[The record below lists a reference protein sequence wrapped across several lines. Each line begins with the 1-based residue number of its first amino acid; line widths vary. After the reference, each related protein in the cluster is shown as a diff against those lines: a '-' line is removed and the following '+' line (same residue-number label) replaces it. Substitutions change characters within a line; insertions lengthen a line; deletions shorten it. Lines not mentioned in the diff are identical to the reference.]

1 VSDRSCGSHIFPNCR
16 NGFSGT
22 FSVPSRPFVL
32 SGDAYMR
39 FSLHELHAFERC
51 RFLKEI
57 HCIWT
62 SLVIY
67 SGGFMV
73 VFFSQFSIELR
84 IVFVLRFAAINLC
97 VAHHSGLVLQAKR
110 VRWHWCFFC
119 TFFCRCI
126 YHCPRSVCRCGRR
139 MFLASSDTAE
149 NQTSYA
155 CRSAH
160 DNDTLIM
167 MHACTAVQNVLS
179 SRAVRNP

>member
-1 VSDRSCGSHIFPNCR
+1 MGYVSQRSIY
-16 NGFSGT
+16 
-22 FSVPSRPFVL
+22 V
-32 SGDAYMR
+32 
-39 FSLHELHAFERC
+39 SLTIQDWC
-51 RFLKEI
+51 SKQN
-57 HCIWT
+57 
-62 SLVIY
+62 V
-67 SGGFMV
+67 SGGTGV
-73 VFFSQFSIELR
+73 
-84 IVFVLRFAAINLC
+84 
-97 VAHHSGLVLQAKR
+97 
-110 VRWHWCFFC
+110 FFC

-179 SRAVRNP
+179 SRAVRNPCHC